1 MGWTVRQVWNFYC
14 MALRAFYL
22 LGYTE
27 RHEKYFRE
35 GDGQNKSVVSEFRTG
50 GVSSKGTFR
59 VTAVDWHTE
68 HTHRKS
74 EFMSSYVHM

>member
-1 MGWTVRQVWNFYC
+1 

-27 RHEKYFRE
+27 RDEKYFRE

-50 GVSSKGTFR
+50 GVSSKGN
-59 VTAVDWHTE
+59 V
-68 HTHRKS
+68 
-74 EFMSSYVHM
+74 